1 MFGTFAVLY
10 LFCGGT
16 GAGAIAVCSLA
27 DLAWA
32 RQPFG
37 TGTYTQGPS
46 VRPEARIV
54 DFGFA
59 AGLALLVLGIACLL
73 LDLGRL
79 DRVLMLFLN
88 PQPTFVT
95 VGAFALA
102 ALALLGGFL
111 AAVRF
116 LYVPAV
122 RRGAVAAAE
131 AVAVAVGVVAMLYT
145 GLLLQTMGGIAFWAS
160 PFVPLLF
167 LLSSLSGGM
176 ALVLLAALFVERT
189 PPTGQLTGFLAR
201 TDLLVVV
208 LEIACVAGFL
218 LWAQASGHPGVRVSL
233 AQLAEGDVARA
244 WWIGFCACGLA
255 VPLGVEVAGWASG
268 ALRSERAG
276 WSAAFAV
283 AAALVLVGGWCLRWS
298 MVEAGVHRELEL
310 ESVPALVAE
319 DVGMA
324 DALAPTLAEDA
335 GAADAAPCVSA
346 SAPAPP
352 PGDHAVALSSASAA
366 PAESASAVHNGVA
379 DSRYVSAG
387 AAGCVMASVGA

>member
-27 DLAWA
+27 DLAWV

-37 TGTYTQGPS
+37 TGAYTQGPS

-88 PQPTFVT
+88 PQPTFIT

-116 LYVPAV
+116 LYVPAA

-131 AVAVAVGVVAMLYT
+131 AVAVVVGVVAMLYT

-176 ALVLLAALFVERT
+176 ALVLLAACFVERA
-189 PPTGQLTGFLAR
+189 PRAVQLTGFLAHA
-201 TDLLVVV
+201 DLLVVV

-218 LWAQASGHPGVRVSL
+218 LWAQASGHPGVRASL

-244 WWIGFCACGLA
+244 WWVGFCACGLA

-268 ALRSERAG
+268 ALRRERAG
-276 WSAAFAV
+276 WNAAFAV

-310 ESVPALVAE
+310 ESVPTLAE

-335 GAADAAPCVSA
+335 GASGAAPCVA
-346 SAPAPP
+346 APAPAPP
-352 PGDHAVALSSASAA
+352 SGDHAVALPSARAT

-379 DSRYVSAG
+379 GSRYVSAG
-387 AAGCVMASVGA
+387 AAGCVMASGGA

>member
-27 DLAWA
+27 DLAWV

-37 TGTYTQGPS
+37 TGAYTQGPS

-88 PQPTFVT
+88 PQPTFIT

-116 LYVPAV
+116 LYVPAA

-131 AVAVAVGVVAMLYT
+131 AVAVVVGVVAMLYT

-176 ALVLLAALFVERT
+176 ALVLLAACFS
-189 PPTGQLTGFLAR
+189 PTQTCSLSCWKLPAWR
-201 TDLLVVV
+201 
-208 LEIACVAGFL
+208 
-218 LWAQASGHPGVRVSL
+218 ASCCGRRRV
-233 AQLAEGDVARA
+233 G
-244 WWIGFCACGLA
+244 IPACGRRWRNWRRA
-255 VPLGVEVAGWASG
+255 TWRVRGGSVFA
-268 ALRSERAG
+268 RAG
-276 WSAAFAV
+276 WPCRWAWRLQAGRRARCGENARGGTRLSRLPLRWCWWEAGACGGRWWRRACIGNWSWKACPRWRDGRRAGAHAGGRRRGVRRRALRRCARARAAVRRSCRRAAFRPRHACGVCVCGAQWGGGFAV
-283 AAALVLVGGWCLRWS
+283 CFGRGGRLRDGERRRVRSWRAK
-298 MVEAGVHRELEL
+298 VRR
-310 ESVPALVAE
+310 
-319 DVGMA
+319 
-324 DALAPTLAEDA
+324 
-335 GAADAAPCVSA
+335 GAWQ
-346 SAPAPP
+346 
-352 PGDHAVALSSASAA
+352 
-366 PAESASAVHNGVA
+366 
-379 DSRYVSAG
+379 
-387 AAGCVMASVGA
+387 